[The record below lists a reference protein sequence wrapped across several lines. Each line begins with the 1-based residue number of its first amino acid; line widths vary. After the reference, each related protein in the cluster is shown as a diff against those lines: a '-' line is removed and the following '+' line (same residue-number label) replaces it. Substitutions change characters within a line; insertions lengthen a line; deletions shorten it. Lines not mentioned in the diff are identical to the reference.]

1 MNNAGDADTLAVV
14 SGVAMGCAGCAIPK
28 GPWRPVGPLAAR
40 RVYFFKIKGGS

>member
-28 GPWRPVGPLAAR
+28 GPGP
-40 RVYFFKIKGGS
+40 IKCSMALLIPRCHKRKTK